1 MANQRPKNNALHTP
15 TEGFNIN
22 VAVNV
27 TIQGQI
33 WTEMLVSKAQ
43 ASMCLEDCQF
53 VDKSENVWELRT
65 QHLNCAK
72 CKKTFKSVNGKKSHE
87 LKCLGESKIPKCPY
101 CNEYVNWLVKHIKR
115 KHKEYIMP
123 VVCTLCRKKF
133 PSEEHL
139 SRHWTSKVKNKETT
153 CKFCLKKFKLFND
166 AMKHTCIYIEK

>member
-53 VDKSENVWELRT
+53 VDKSENVWELRP

-72 CKKTFKSVNGKKSHE
+72 CKKTFKSVNGKNSHE
-87 LKCLGESKIPKCPY
+87 LKCLGQSKIPKCPY
-101 CNEYVNWLVKHIKR
+101 CSEYVNRLVKHINTK
-115 KHKEYIMP
+115 
-123 VVCTLCRKKF
+123 
-133 PSEEHL
+133 
-139 SRHWTSKVKNKETT
+139 
-153 CKFCLKKFKLFND
+153 
-166 AMKHTCIYIEK
+166 IYT